1 MEFIISLI
9 GTIVLA
15 YIFLKIGW
23 WIVCHLMSAMGCLIA
38 FLLLPTFLFL
48 VFLIF

>member
-15 YIFLKIGW
+15 YIFFKIGW
-23 WIVCHLMSAMGCLIA
+23 WVLTHLLSAVGCLIA
-38 FLLLPTFLFL
+38 FLLLPTFLGL
-48 VFLIF
+48 VYLIF